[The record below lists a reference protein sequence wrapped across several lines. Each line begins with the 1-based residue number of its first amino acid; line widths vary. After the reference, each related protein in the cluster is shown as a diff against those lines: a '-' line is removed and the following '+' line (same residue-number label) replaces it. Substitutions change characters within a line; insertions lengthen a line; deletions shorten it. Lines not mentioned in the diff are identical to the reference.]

1 MMKKVDMI
9 KTIQLAEARAWLA
22 FKESRAWLAFQVTSG
37 KDNPVTQELK
47 EKWMTLKCLMGSLD
61 IDSDV
66 ELAESKAAL
75 QLILDNYKSTMY

>member
-22 FKESRAWLAFQVTSG
+22 FKESQVLSG
-37 KDNPVTQELK
+37 KESQITQELK
-47 EKWMTLKCLMGSLD
+47 ERWMTLKCLMGSLD

>member
-1 MMKKVDMI
+1 M
-9 KTIQLAEARAWLA
+9 
-22 FKESRAWLAFQVTSG
+22 
-37 KDNPVTQELK
+37 
-47 EKWMTLKCLMGSLD
+47 LMGSLD

>member
-9 KTIQLAEARAWLA
+9 KTIQLTEARAWLA
-22 FKESRAWLAFQVTSG
+22 FKKSQVKNGKESQIIG
-37 KDNPVTQELK
+37 EYK
-47 EKWMTLKCLMGSLD
+47 ERWMTLKCLMGALN

-66 ELAESKAAL
+66 ELLESKAAL

>member
-22 FKESRAWLAFQVTSG
+22 LKDAQAKNDKPKEIIR
-37 KDNPVTQELK
+37 DMQER
-47 EKWMTLKCLMGSLD
+47 WMTLKCLMSALD

-66 ELAESKAAL
+66 ELVESKMAL
-75 QLILDNYKSTMY
+75 DIIVNNLKLAF